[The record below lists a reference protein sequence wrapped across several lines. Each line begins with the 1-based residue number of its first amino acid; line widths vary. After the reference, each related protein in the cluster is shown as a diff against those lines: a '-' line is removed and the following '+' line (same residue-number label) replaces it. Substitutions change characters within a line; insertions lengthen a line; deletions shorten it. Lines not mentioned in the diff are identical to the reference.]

1 MVNAAF
7 PGASPE
13 TMASSVATPLE
24 RRFGRIAGVTEI
36 TSTNSLGSSAIVLQ
50 FDVSKDIDAA
60 ARDVQAAIAAAAA
73 ELPAGMPTRP
83 VFRKINPSDAPIL
96 ILSLYSDTIPLPQVF
111 DVANSILAQRIS
123 QVSGVG
129 QVFVTG
135 GQQPAVRVQV
145 DPEQL
150 ASMGLTLESV
160 RTVLAA
166 ATVNSPKGFINGDEQ
181 SFSIA
186 TNDQLFH
193 AAEFKQLVLA
203 YRDGNAIRLGD
214 VARVVDDVENNR
226 AAGWNNGKRT
236 IGLMIR
242 RQPGANIIETI
253 DRVKETLPK
262 LSSMVSPS
270 IHIEIAADR
279 AGTIRASVRD
289 VEHTLLLS
297 VCLVTMVV
305 FVFLR
310 RVRASLIPSLAVP
323 VSLVGTFGV
332 MYLLNYSLNNLSLM
346 ALTIATGFVVD
357 DAIVVT
363 ENVARHIE
371 EGLPPMEAAFKGA
384 RQIGFTIVSI
394 TCSLL
399 AVFVPILFMGGIVGQ
414 LFREFAVSLSVA
426 VAISAV
432 VSLTLTPMM
441 CGRLLGGYRERHG
454 VLYLASERVFQAILH
469 GYERS
474 LRWVLNHQR
483 TMRVVS
489 TVTVIATVVLFIV
502 VPKGLFPQQDTGM
515 LSGFAEAPQDISF
528 TAMKARM
535 EKLNEVLSTDPDV
548 VHVSSFT
555 GGSWGASAANTGNLF
570 ITLRERPART
580 ATIDEV
586 IARLRGKLA
595 KVVGINLYLQA
606 VQDLRLGGRSS
617 RTQYQY
623 SVQTAN
629 LDELR
634 TWAPRLLTELRKLP
648 ELKDVTSDQ
657 QSSGLELGVNVDRDT
672 AARLGLTMANV
683 DSTLYDAFGQRQ
695 VATNYT
701 QLNQYRV
708 ILELLPE
715 QARTPDALNG
725 LYVASAAGAPVPISA
740 FSVVRRGNT
749 SLSVTHQ
756 GQFPCTTLSFNL
768 SLGKS
773 LGQAVEAISKAQQR
787 IGLPTSVIA
796 GFQGTAQ
803 AFQASLANEPF
814 LVGGAIIIVYIVL
827 GILYESFIHPLTI
840 LSTIPSAGLGALL
853 ALYFSH
859 TEFSVVALIAILL
872 LIGIVKK
879 NAILMIDFA
888 LEEERTF
895 GTPPK
900 EAIFR
905 AGSLRFRPILMT
917 TAAAVF
923 GNIPLAIGTGAGAEL
938 RQPLGIAIVGGLIVS
953 QLLTLYT
960 VPITYLALARFSK
973 NKKAIVG

>member
-1 MVNAAF
+1 
-7 PGASPE
+7 
-13 TMASSVATPLE
+13 
-24 RRFGRIAGVTEI
+24 
-36 TSTNSLGSSAIVLQ
+36 
-50 FDVSKDIDAA
+50 
-60 ARDVQAAIAAAAA
+60 
-73 ELPAGMPTRP
+73 
-83 VFRKINPSDAPIL
+83 
-96 ILSLYSDTIPLPQVF
+96 
-111 DVANSILAQRIS
+111 
-123 QVSGVG
+123 
-129 QVFVTG
+129 
-135 GQQPAVRVQV
+135 
-145 DPEQL
+145 
-150 ASMGLTLESV
+150 
-160 RTVLAA
+160 
-166 ATVNSPKGFINGDEQ
+166 
-181 SFSIA
+181 
-186 TNDQLFH
+186 
-193 AAEFKQLVLA
+193 
-203 YRDGNAIRLGD
+203 
-214 VARVVDDVENNR
+214 
-226 AAGWNNGKRT
+226 
-236 IGLMIR
+236 
-242 RQPGANIIETI
+242 
-253 DRVKETLPK
+253 
-262 LSSMVSPS
+262 
-270 IHIEIAADR
+270 
-279 AGTIRASVRD
+279 
-289 VEHTLLLS
+289 
-297 VCLVTMVV
+297 
-305 FVFLR
+305 
-310 RVRASLIPSLAVP
+310 
-323 VSLVGTFGV
+323 
-332 MYLLNYSLNNLSLM
+332 M